1 MRDLRL
7 RHVSPHSHPAA
18 YSHKHTGKD
27 RKHQVSMDWGVG
39 VSSAGYTPAGL
50 NDTPTVNTKL
60 GEFLSLYYG
69 RYKLC
74 AKVIDGEQACPT

>member
-1 MRDLRL
+1 
-7 RHVSPHSHPAA
+7 
-18 YSHKHTGKD
+18 
-27 RKHQVSMDWGVG
+27 MDWCVG

-60 GEFLSLYYG
+60 GEFLSLYYS

>member
-1 MRDLRL
+1 MRDLCL

-18 YSHKHTGKD
+18 YSHKHTGKG
-27 RKHQVSMDWGVG
+27 RKHQVSVDWGVG

-50 NDTPTVNTKL
+50 SDTPTVNTTL
-60 GEFLSLYYG
+60 GEFLSLHYG

-74 AKVIDGEQACPT
+74 TKVIDGEQACPT